1 MKKLLVIVFS
11 VSLGLSVTLLGN
23 ITTAAESLS
32 AKAQIGYVK
41 RKSKKVYYRSKHGT
55 KVAYKKGKHET
66 KKGFHKSKRATKHTY
81 SKTKDKVT
89 N

>member
-11 VSLGLSVTLLGN
+11 FSLGFSVVVLGN
-23 ITTAAESLS
+23 VSASAESLN
-32 AKAQIGYVK
+32 AKTQVGYIK
-41 RKSKKVYYRSKHGT
+41 RKSRKVYYRSKHGT
-55 KVAYKKGKHET
+55 KVAYRKSKRET
-66 KKGFHKSKRATKHTY
+66 KKGFHKSKRVTKHTY

>member
-11 VSLGLSVTLLGN
+11 ISLGLSVTFLGS
-23 ITTAAESLS
+23 ISVPAESLS
-32 AKAQIGYVK
+32 AKAQVGYIK
-41 RKSKKVYYRSKHGT
+41 RKSRKVYYRSKHGT
-55 KVAYKKGKHET
+55 KVAYHKSKYET
-66 KKGFHKSKRATKHTY
+66 KKGFHKSKRVTKHTY